1 MPYTDSAVEIALE
14 KVRELLRPDGGDIV
28 LAESAGSG
36 TAADGAAADRAA
48 ADPAAADGAAA
59 DGTAADGTATDGAAA
74 DPASDATAADG
85 TASDRTAVDP
95 ASDATATDPTATDS
109 ASDNAL
115 KLRLVVENSDCPECI
130 LPVDM
135 LEPIALD
142 IMSADLPGLTSVS
155 ISDPRAEEDRHV

>member
-1 MPYTDSAVEIALE
+1 METALE

-28 LAESAGSG
+28 LAESVGNG
-36 TAADGAAADRAA
+36 TASDGTAIDPASDGAAAD
-48 ADPAAADGAAA
+48 
-59 DGTAADGTATDGAAA
+59 
-74 DPASDATAADG
+74 ATAAD
-85 TASDRTAVDP
+85 P
-95 ASDATATDPTATDS
+95 

>member
-1 MPYTDSAVEIALE
+1 MPYTDSAIETALE

-28 LAESAGSG
+28 LAEADG
-36 TAADGAAADRAA
+36 TAAG
-48 ADPAAADGAAA
+48 AAADGA
-59 DGTAADGTATDGAAA
+59 
-74 DPASDATAADG
+74 P
-85 TASDRTAVDP
+85 
-95 ASDATATDPTATDS
+95 DS
-109 ASDNAL
+109 AL

-155 ISDPRAEEDRHV
+155 ISDPRAAGDRHV

>member
-1 MPYTDSAVEIALE
+1 METALE

-28 LAESAGSG
+28 LAESVGNG
-36 TAADGAAADRAA
+36 TAADATAVDPAADRAA
-48 ADPAAADGAAA
+48 
-59 DGTAADGTATDGAAA
+59 
-74 DPASDATAADG
+74 SDA

-95 ASDATATDPTATDS
+95 AADGTALDRTAADPA
-109 ASDNAL
+109 ADNAL